1 MRGGSG
7 WGVRVNNN
15 HVNWPM
21 WKSSVLF
28 FIREGEWSVKAIK
41 TSRSHFSTS
50 RSIFKVVSI
59 VYFKLHV
66 M

>member
-59 VYFKLHV
+59 VYFIL

>member
-28 FIREGEWSVKAIK
+28 LFAKENG
-41 TSRSHFSTS
+41 
-50 RSIFKVVSI
+50 VS
-59 VYFKLHV
+59 KL
-66 M
+66 